1 MQFRE
6 QGKQVQCI
14 RSTYSSEHKRS
25 QQKVVAAFDRYATTL
40 PTAEIAALT
49 DQERS
54 ELTAWFEARDT
65 EKRALRHA
73 SLARTAA
80 GTLTPVADAISAV
93 GKTMSAADAAAT
105 WAALDQVAQAL
116 RQTGHA
122 KPKAK
127 AKRARAKKAAK

>member
-54 ELTAWFEARDT
+54 ELTAWFEAGPET
-65 EKRALRHA
+65 G
-73 SLARTAA
+73 ARTAA